1 MAVASASRLVANKNT
16 FHLHLESLRRRPAHF
31 HLTGEAWAE
40 AARRHRALARRLHV
54 TIGWDGEVLDAA
66 LKTADFMVNSNP
78 PKERLRSRAPR
89 LKWIQTT
96 GAGVDGLMPLDWL
109 PEGVA
114 LTNNSGSHGAKAED
128 SCTMALLMLHSRMPQ
143 VLTNQRN
150 RVWQYLL
157 THPIAGRTCVVIGF
171 GDLGAAAGRAARKIG
186 LKVIAVTRSGKAGRP
201 ADAACPSSRIDQV
214 LPKADF
220 VIVAS
225 PLTPLTRGLLNASRL
240 ALLKP
245 GAALINIGRSPIVD
259 YEALRGKLERGELSG
274 AVLDVFDQEPLPAES
289 PLWTTPN
296 LVVMPHITCDSPG
309 YIDNLLDRWFG
320 NFERFLAGKKL
331 RNIVDRELGY

>member
-1 MAVASASRLVANKNT
+1 MPRATV
-16 FHLHLESLRRRPAHF
+16 FHVHLETLRRRPAHF
-31 HLTGEAWAE
+31 HLTEALWAA
-40 AARRHRALARRLHV
+40 AARRHRALARRLR
-54 TIGWDGEVLDAA
+54 E
-66 LKTADFMVNSNP
+66 
-78 PKERLRSRAPR
+78 RAPR
-89 LKWIQTT
+89 LKWIQTP
-96 GAGVDGLMPLDWL
+96 GAGVDALMPLDWL

-128 SCTMALLMLHSRMPQ
+128 SCAMALLMLHARMPQ
-143 VLTNQRN
+143 ILANQRN

-157 THPIAGRTCVVIGF
+157 THPIAGRTAVVIGF
-171 GDLGAAAGRAARKIG
+171 GDLGAAAGRAARKLG
-186 LKVIAVTRSGKAGRP
+186 MTVIAVTRSGKTARP
-201 ADAACPSSRIDQV
+201 ADAAYPSSRIDQA

-225 PLTPLTRGLLNASRL
+225 PLTPLTHGLLNASRL
-240 ALLKP
+240 DLLKP

-296 LVVMPHITCDSPG
+296 LVVMPHITCDGPG

-320 NFERFLAGKKL
+320 NFERFLAGKPLKN
-331 RNIVDRELGY
+331 RVDPRRGY